1 MSRAG
6 NTPAPRS
13 ERLALTLRAMDPS
26 APLLPPADAPVS
38 RTLIDEFLAE
48 QAETTAAERFA
59 SWHHD
64 APARTS
70 AYRDLLPATPPAP
83 GQQYAFEVDLDACSG
98 CEACVVACGRLN
110 GLEEGRSFRSTGEV
124 VGASGGGPD
133 GDEPVRR
140 TVTTACHHCEDPGCL
155 TGCPAD
161 AYEKDPVTGVVRHLD
176 DQCIGCRYCTLT
188 CPYDV
193 PSFDG
198 SRGIVRKC
206 DLCHDRLAVG
216 EAPACVQACPTQAI
230 AIRIVDLDTVG
241 APGPWPFP
249 APDPATTSPTTVYR
263 GSEDLRSGAVALAD
277 GALHLDHAHPPLTVM
292 LVLTQLAVG
301 TLVALLALAS
311 TAAGGTID
319 LASGPIAATTLGTAV
334 VALGASVLHLGRP
347 LQAWR
352 AVLGFR
358 HSWLSREIVAFGLF
372 APLAAATAAG
382 HLGASVAGDHV
393 AWLGP
398 LTALVGLVGVATSVL
413 VYAVTGRR
421 WWSWPRVA
429 ARFGLTTALT
439 GAATAAAVAAVTA
452 AAVGADA
459 GPVLVRVAVLTSAL
473 VVAAVL
479 SELLLLRHRSG
490 PADDEL
496 ARTARLLHRRLLV
509 LVQLRLL
516 LLVAG
521 GILAPWF
528 AVLVLRDAVRPS
540 STGAAVVAVVAA
552 VLVVGAELIER
563 WRFFTAVA
571 PVRMPGR
578 PA

>member
-1 MSRAG
+1 
-6 NTPAPRS
+6 
-13 ERLALTLRAMDPS
+13 MDPS
-26 APLLPPADAPVS
+26 APALPVLPLLPSPGAVPATPGDGPVS

-48 QAETTAAERFA
+48 QAATTAVERFA
-59 SWHHD
+59 GWHHD
-64 APARTS
+64 APARAT

-98 CEACVVACGRLN
+98 CEACVVACGALN
-110 GLEEGRSFRSTGEV
+110 GLEDGRSFRSTGV
-124 VGASGGGPD
+124 LTGPTGGGPD
-133 GDEPVRR
+133 GTAPVQR

-155 TGCPAD
+155 TGCPAN

-193 PSFDG
+193 PSYDG
-198 SRGIVRKC
+198 DRGIVRKC

-230 AIRIVDLDTVG
+230 SIRTVDLDAVG
-241 APGPWPFP
+241 GDDPWPFP
-249 APDPATTSPTTVYR
+249 SPDPATTRPTTTYR
-263 GSEDLRSGAVALAD
+263 GTEELRMEVTARAE

-301 TLVALLALAS
+301 TLAVLLALAS
-311 TAAGGTID
+311 TPAGATLD
-319 LASGPIAATTLGTAV
+319 LASGPVAATTVATAI
-334 VALGASVLHLGRP
+334 VALAASVLHLGRP

-352 AVLGFR
+352 AVLGIR
-358 HSWLSREIVAFGLF
+358 HSWLSREIVAFGAF

-382 HLGASVAGDHV
+382 HLGAPVLDRHV

-398 LTALVGLVGVATSVL
+398 TTVVVGLLGVTTSVL

-421 WWSWPRVA
+421 WWSLPRVGG
-429 ARFGLTTALT
+429 RFALTTVLT
-439 GAATAAAVAAVTA
+439 GAATVAAVTA
-452 AAVGADA
+452 VTAAITDTDPA
-459 GPVLVRVAVLTSAL
+459 PVLVRLGVLSTAL
-473 VVAAVL
+473 TVAATAT
-479 SELLLLRHRSG
+479 ELALLRHRHG

-496 ARTARLLHRRLLV
+496 ARTARLLTRRLPS

-516 LLVAG
+516 LLLAG
-521 GILAPWF
+521 GGVGPWF
-528 AVLVLRDAVRPS
+528 ALLMLTGDRPS
-540 STGAAVVAVVAA
+540 PTATAVVSVLAAAA
-552 VLVVGAELIER
+552 VLLAELLER

-578 PA
+578 LT